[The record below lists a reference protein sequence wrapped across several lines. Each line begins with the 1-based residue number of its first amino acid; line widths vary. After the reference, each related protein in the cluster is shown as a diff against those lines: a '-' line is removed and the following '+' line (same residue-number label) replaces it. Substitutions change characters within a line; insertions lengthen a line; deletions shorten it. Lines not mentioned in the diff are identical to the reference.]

1 MSNNPFEGFD
11 SEDSSYI
18 KHHFQEKCWY
28 RGDERIDV
36 NYFMVDTDTIK
47 IGWGKYSASEGYSYL
62 FSDDIHTSIPRP
74 DEEYKKAFSVWVL
87 PKYVEGNQNITQPVS
102 LWQRHSF
109 GEFKGFQSMGSSFYA
124 ESQKPENKGKLPV
137 VKWTG
142 SESISVGKGSTAIPN
157 FEFAGFKDRP
167 AEFVIPSIGY
177 DTSPSDNQNGESQSD
192 NFLPKSD
199 GDTKETHPVLDTL
212 DSGDIPF

>member
-1 MSNNPFEGFD
+1 MTDNPFVFD
-11 SEDSSYI
+11 SEDTPYL

-28 RGDERIDV
+28 RGKERIDA
-36 NYFMVDTDTIK
+36 NYFMIDPATMLM
-47 IGWGKYSASEGYSYL
+47 GWGKYNAGEGFSYIWQKDL
-62 FSDDIHTSIPRP
+62 FSPVARP

-87 PKYVEGNQNITQPVS
+87 PKYVEGSNNIEHPVS

-109 GEFKGFQSMGSSFYA
+109 GEYKGFQEMGASFYA
-124 ESQKPENKGKLPV
+124 ETQKPENEGKLPV
-137 VKWTG
+137 VKYTG
-142 SESISVGKGSTAIPN
+142 SESISIGKGATSIPH
-157 FEFAGFKDRP
+157 FEFVGMKDRP
-167 AEFVIPSIGY
+167 AEFVIPDWYSE
-177 DTSPSDNQNGESQSD
+177 SPSDNQNGESQSD